1 MHEPNSQFFKIL
13 MSQPVR
19 ALGLG
24 IAWIAAICAVFALLI
39 RNLPA

>member
-1 MHEPNSQFFKIL
+1 MQEANSSFYRIL

-24 IAWIAAICAVFALLI
+24 IAWVAAICAVFALLM
-39 RNLPA
+39 RTLPA